1 MSFILKIVEGPNKGA
16 EVALVDGI
24 AVTLGKGEDC
34 DIVLADSTMPDE
46 PLTLLASADGV
57 TVGGESIAPL
67 HVKTVG
73 ATSFAVGPADAP
85 WGELKWPEGGND
97 SRGDAKALSEE
108 GVEGNVLNRDAK
120 TRSEEG
126 GEDGKLRDS
135 VPPREKKKR
144 RGCLGCLVVLFL
156 FLLALSALGWFYREK
171 SREVC
176 KVGYAKVVETYNG
189 WGLRWSFKDEDS
201 AVAVEKPTLEAIAA
215 HYGLAL
221 EAADGSAKMS
231 GNFKTRRERLA
242 ATAEAYAVQPGVELD
257 FSDDESLRSSAEDA
271 LFTLTEGALRL
282 SVATNRFLKIVGRSP
297 SAAALTKTLKS
308 LDSDMPKL
316 NGVDVTGVA
325 FGHVPSSHGAAEP
338 VAGGSYQHAKSR
350 KNAATPSLPVCGIL
364 TTPYPCLITRDG
376 RRYHEGAALGDS
388 VIVKIGA
395 DSVVLTNSTGRFTW
409 KP

>member
-16 EVALVDGI
+16 EVALVDEI

-57 TVGGESIAPL
+57 TVGGEALAPL

-97 SRGDAKALSEE
+97 PRGDAKALSEE
-108 GVEGNVLNRDAK
+108 GAEGNALNRDAK

-135 VPPREKKKR
+135 APPREKKKR

-201 AVAVEKPTLEAIAA
+201 AVAVEKPTLESIAA

-221 EAADGSAKMS
+221 EADGSAKMS

-242 ATAEAYAVQPGVELD
+242 ATAQAYAVQPGVELD

-297 SAAALTKTLKS
+297 SAAALKKTLKA
-308 LDSDMPKL
+308 LDADMPKL

-325 FGHVPSSHGAAEP
+325 FGHVPGSHGAEGDA
-338 VAGGSYQHAKSR
+338 ASKQSRAQRLQAKKHES
-350 KNAATPSLPVCGIL
+350 PSLPVCGIL
-364 TTPYPCLITRDG
+364 TMPYPCLITRDG

-388 VIVKIGA
+388 VIVQIGA